1 MWFPS
6 PRSVVTLCYRGMIQ
20 YLVIAVA
27 GEFPSL
33 GKENGFQGFLS
44 LRTGLLDLCLK
55 DEVSK
60 FPVPSITAAKTF
72 PNLQLMEIVLIL
84 QEIVLILQPP
94 VFLASEFHCPCSG
107 LCAWQ
112 TWCISHFLSKESTR
126 DARQWCLQWQH
137 TVWGGKVISLEFY
150 KYLQSFLSSQ
160 NGSQGQGC
168 SPLRA
173 TRRGAAPGWHPKL
186 RQFGFNPGRL
196 FIGSWEA
203 QLGEVLRGFLPCKG
217 STSQPHITNRWLF
230 NSFPH
235 KQPVQ
240 EVLFP
245 LKWVAIS
252 TRS

>member
-126 DARQWCLQWQH
+126 DARQ
-137 TVWGGKVISLEFY
+137 
-150 KYLQSFLSSQ
+150 
-160 NGSQGQGC
+160 
-168 SPLRA
+168 
-173 TRRGAAPGWHPKL
+173 
-186 RQFGFNPGRL
+186 
-196 FIGSWEA
+196 
-203 QLGEVLRGFLPCKG
+203 
-217 STSQPHITNRWLF
+217 
-230 NSFPH
+230 
-235 KQPVQ
+235 
-240 EVLFP
+240 
-245 LKWVAIS
+245 
-252 TRS
+252 